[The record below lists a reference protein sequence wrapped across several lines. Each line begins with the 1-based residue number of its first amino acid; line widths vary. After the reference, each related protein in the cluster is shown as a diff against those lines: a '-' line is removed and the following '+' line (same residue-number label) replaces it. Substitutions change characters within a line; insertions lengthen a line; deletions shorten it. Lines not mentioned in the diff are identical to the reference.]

1 MREGRQLEL
10 QRQKEEHDL
19 PFTHLNC
26 LGIPNLKHELKESLA
41 KLSDS
46 FFLFLLPFFLLLFTG
61 VGGRGCVEYFFFLFW
76 MSLLVLVTGFAEFKS
91 TVVVVASLLGSLVT
105 LLLLLTFV
113 VCFSGFGFLLT
124 WKM

>member
-1 MREGRQLEL
+1 
-10 QRQKEEHDL
+10 
-19 PFTHLNC
+19 
-26 LGIPNLKHELKESLA
+26 
-41 KLSDS
+41 
-46 FFLFLLPFFLLLFTG
+46 
-61 VGGRGCVEYFFFLFW
+61 